1 MVRLFLRDQF
11 PLILINFIQMLLILL
26 VVWMNGFQQLSLLLY
41 ALFLGTFVLTI
52 YLISR
57 YMTHRKFYHRLTSQI
72 SRLDEVFE
80 ALDPSP
86 VSAALS
92 DLLKV
97 QHRLYIN
104 DLQQQEKKRND
115 HLTFINQWVHQMKTP
130 LSVIELIIQDRED
143 EQMTSI
149 QEETDKL
156 EKGLEMV
163 LYAARVEVFEQD
175 FHVQSVSLK
184 STIDQAIRENKRL
197 FIKNQVYTDVHLSHT
212 MVESDEKWLEFVFN
226 QIITNA
232 IKYSAGKGQKV
243 YIYDEKD
250 EKGTHLIIRDKGVG
264 IPKTDVKRVFDPF
277 FTGENGRIYREST
290 GMGLYLVKE
299 VCEKLGHEVEIESV
313 QGEGTLVKIHF
324 FS

>member
-1 MVRLFLRDQF
+1 
-11 PLILINFIQMLLILL
+11 
-26 VVWMNGFQQLSLLLY
+26 
-41 ALFLGTFVLTI
+41 
-52 YLISR
+52 
-57 YMTHRKFYHRLTSQI
+57 MTHRKFYKRLTSQI

-104 DLQQQEKKRND
+104 DLRQQEKKRND

-175 FHVQSVSLK
+175 FHVQPVSLK

-197 FIKNQVYTDVHLSHT
+197 FIKNQVYPDVHLSPT
-212 MVESDEKWLEFVFN
+212 IVESDEKWLEFVFN

-232 IKYSAGKGQKV
+232 IKYSAEKGQKV

-250 EKGTHLIIRDKGVG
+250 EKGTHLIIRDMGVG